1 VLTALTSI
9 RSIVTLQRAAAD
21 NALQLVSRYTHHLK
35 LPYNANS
42 DYSTPLTT
50 ASYCTVLHNR
60 AMKLIADP
68 ANHPVA
74 FYCTAGK
81 DRTGIIAALILSAID
96 TPLDSIL
103 DDYTIS
109 DDAYKQLGDKDA
121 MVGALRQ
128 QDLDSDTFLCAPR
141 SIMADT
147 LALVQSKYG
156 GTGAYLDSVGFDAQ
170 WRAKLKA
177 ALTAADPVL
186 QQQQLKKQQ

>member
-1 VLTALTSI
+1 MLHRCSEFCHIDAHRCRGSVATLCVGLHHSLAVDTSAAVMVAVIVKLVLTNI
-9 RSIVTLQRAAAD
+9 
-21 NALQLVSRYTHHLK
+21 K
-35 LPYNANS
+35 P
-42 DYSTPLTT
+42 TT
-50 ASYCTVLHNR
+50 NHSQTNKTNR

-128 QDLDSDTFLCAPR
+128 QDLDSDIFLCAPR

-156 GTGAYLDSVGFDAQ
+156 GTGPYLDSVG
-170 WRAKLKA
+170 
-177 ALTAADPVL
+177 V
-186 QQQQLKKQQ
+186 